1 MPLARQEANGHCDG
15 AIDFGAA
22 GWCTTHETTAGLA
35 ITQRHAGLRF
45 LNAVQLTVF
54 PDRLLG
60 GLSSST
66 GCRGRPLGLAIA
78 VQQAGDCHRPAGP
91 RYPARGARGASPCLG
106 HGLAQNERGN
116 PTQSE
121 PRLVYGMLKA
131 IPRGRRSAISLI
143 GRQRQSSVLQQE
155 AFGGGLAEG
164 LKTGN
169 IHTGAGRINPPAKRQ
184 RERQGQHACLFPARM
199 YNKPVPA
206 GNETPFRPLWPWA
219 RLDAAGPA

>member
-78 VQQAGDCHRPAGP
+78 VQQAGDYHRPAGP
-91 RYPARGARGASPCLG
+91 RYPARGARGVSPCLG

-121 PRLVYGMLKA
+121 PRLVCGMLKGHPQRPQICDQLDRASAA
-131 IPRGRRSAISLI
+131 ILSTTARSFRRRSRRRTENREHTHRGWAHKSA
-143 GRQRQSSVLQQE
+143 GQATTGTAGTTCVPVSSAHVQQ
-155 AFGGGLAEG
+155 
-164 LKTGN
+164 T
-169 IHTGAGRINPPAKRQ
+169 RSR
-184 RERQGQHACLFPARM
+184 
-199 YNKPVPA
+199 
-206 GNETPFRPLWPWA
+206 W
-219 RLDAAGPA
+219 